1 MADEGTR
8 PAKPGDT
15 TTSSAHASPSAAASG
30 SASSLTSGPA
40 PAADAAL
47 QVIILGSQGGPLET
61 NCTAFLVRS
70 LATGWRK
77 GSLMAVDAGVHL
89 GAITQILE
97 NTQPP
102 NLGESKELA
111 LPYELR
117 TGPFAG
123 LKVHSASAKTNAAR
137 IQGDLIDTYLITHPH
152 LDHISGF
159 VINTAGLAGPR
170 RKKLAG
176 LPTTIQ
182 ALKTHIFNNVIWPNL
197 SDEDHGA
204 GLFTYMRLNEGGFP
218 GMGNVDGYLE
228 FNEGLAVKTWSVSHG
243 HLVERQP
250 HRGSAPNTRFGSLDA
265 PTGTLGFNIGML
277 SPRSIAH
284 NNASPNL
291 PGYFQQHPVNAP
303 HERAQSIMPLPGS
316 GGPPGTRAPV
326 GMNLNSNPSPT
337 EVPYVYDS
345 SSYFIRDVETGVEVL
360 IFGDVESDSI
370 SMHPRNLHIWQEA
383 APKVAEGKLK
393 AILIE
398 CSYDDSR
405 PMDRLFGHLTPSF
418 LIEEMMVLANEV
430 KRHRIRQA
438 MARAKEAEETRR
450 TVKRKREG
458 GNEMTIAGRRRA
470 TRALTRDWTS
480 TTPGEDPI
488 SPRTVKAQWLTGSQG
503 TGRSEG
509 EGSGG
514 TESPPARS
522 RTPVG
527 QTSLDPAQPASAAAE
542 QAVATAA
549 AAAEAE
555 ENDRPQLEGVKV
567 VIIHM
572 KDTMNDDQPVGEI
585 IHEEL
590 LEHETFMETPLGCE
604 WVISEVGQSLML

>member
-1 MADEGTR
+1 
-8 PAKPGDT
+8 
-15 TTSSAHASPSAAASG
+15 
-30 SASSLTSGPA
+30 
-40 PAADAAL
+40 
-47 QVIILGSQGGPLET
+47 
-61 NCTAFLVRS
+61 
-70 LATGWRK
+70 
-77 GSLMAVDAGVHL
+77 MAVDAGVHL

-97 NTQPP
+97 KTQPP
-102 NLGESKELA
+102 NLGQTEDLA
-111 LPYELR
+111 LPYILQ

-243 HLVERQP
+243 HLVDRQP
-250 HRGSAPNTRFGSLDA
+250 HRGSGPSTRFGSLDGL
-265 PTGTLGFNIGML
+265 TGPMGFNTGML

-284 NNASPNL
+284 TSASPSL
-291 PGYFQQHPVNAP
+291 TSYFQQHQANVA
-303 HERAQSIMPLPGS
+303 HERAQSIMPLPAA
-316 GGPPGTRAPV
+316 GGLPGTRAGS
-326 GMNLNSNPSPT
+326 GMNLNGNPNT
-337 EVPYVYDS
+337 AEVPYVYDS
-345 SSYFIRDVETGVEVL
+345 CSYFIRDVETGIEVL
-360 IFGDVESDSI
+360 IFGDVESDSV

-383 APKVAEGKLK
+383 APKIAEGKLK

-418 LIEEMMVLANEV
+418 LIEEMTVLANEV
-430 KRHRIRQA
+430 KEHRTRQA
-438 MARAKEAEETRR
+438 IVHAEEARR
-450 TVKRKREG
+450 STIKRKRDG
-458 GNEMTIAGRRRA
+458 GNELTIAGRRRA
-470 TRALTRDWTS
+470 TRAFTRDWTS
-480 TTPGEDPI
+480 AAPGEDSV
-488 SPRTVKAQWLTGSQG
+488 SPRTVKAQWLAGSQG
-503 TGRSEG
+503 
-509 EGSGG
+509 EGSSGS
-514 TESPPARS
+514 ESSP
-522 RTPVG
+522 TG
-527 QTSLDPAQPASAAAE
+527 QTSLDPVRRAYTGTWHSGVGGNPARVVAAEQAAIAAAE
-542 QAVATAA
+542 QQAA
-549 AAAEAE
+549 AAAAAAAS
-555 ENDRPQLEGVKV
+555 DDVPQLTGVKV

-585 IHEEL
+585 IYEEL